1 MNAIELKNK
10 LDEIHI
16 NKGISLTFIANRL
29 GVSRNSLYMARNGH
43 RALGK
48 DRMQQLQNIIK
59 EYS

>member
-16 NKGISLTFIANRL
+16 NKGISLTFIAKRL